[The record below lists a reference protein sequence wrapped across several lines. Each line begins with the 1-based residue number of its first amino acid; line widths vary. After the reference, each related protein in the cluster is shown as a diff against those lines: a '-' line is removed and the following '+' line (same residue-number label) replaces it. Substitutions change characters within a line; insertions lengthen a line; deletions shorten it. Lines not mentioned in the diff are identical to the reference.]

1 MDDGAFFIRSAKDSF
16 SKAYRIVKR
25 FLHKAQSIHKL
36 IQTCN
41 MSVTASD
48 WAYGIGY
55 SVLAS
60 IIGGAS
66 KLCIRKS
73 WLMVQGDDAQEIE
86 INDSTFRANHDDC
99 NIETSE
105 SYESPA
111 QIRIRRESSS
121 SQDSDSVDDGD
132 QERSPMSLINAE
144 HRNEERERQTQA
156 QNESSCTST
165 KKNRLAI
172 FLRLSGMFG
181 M

>member
-1 MDDGAFFIRSAKDSF
+1 
-16 SKAYRIVKR
+16 
-25 FLHKAQSIHKL
+25 
-36 IQTCN
+36 

-73 WLMVQGDDAQEIE
+73 WLMVQGDDSSQEIE
-86 INDSTFRANHDDC
+86 INDSTFRDNQDDC
-99 NIETSE
+99 NIETSG

-111 QIRIRRESSS
+111 RTGRRRESSS
-121 SQDSDSVDDGD
+121 SQDSDSFDVGD
-132 QERSPMSLINAE
+132 QERSPMSLVDAE
-144 HRNEERERQTQA
+144 IDHDDGNEERERPTQA

>member
-1 MDDGAFFIRSAKDSF
+1 
-16 SKAYRIVKR
+16 
-25 FLHKAQSIHKL
+25 
-36 IQTCN
+36 

-73 WLMVQGDDAQEIE
+73 WLMVQEDDSQEIE
-86 INDSTFRANHDDC
+86 INDSTFRDNHDG
-99 NIETSE
+99 NIETSG
-105 SYESPA
+105 SYESPE
-111 QIRIRRESSS
+111 RIRRRGESSS
-121 SQDSDSVDDGD
+121 SQDSDSSDDGD
-132 QERSPMSLINAE
+132 QETSPLSLENAE
-144 HRNEERERQTQA
+144 LDHDERNEGREIPAGA
-156 QNESSCTST
+156 QNESPYPST
-165 KKNRLAI
+165 KTNRLAI

>member
-1 MDDGAFFIRSAKDSF
+1 
-16 SKAYRIVKR
+16 
-25 FLHKAQSIHKL
+25 
-36 IQTCN
+36 

-105 SYESPA
+105 SYKSPA
-111 QIRIRRESSS
+111 QIRRRRESSS
-121 SQDSDSVDDGD
+121 NHDSDSFDDGD
-132 QERSPMSLINAE
+132 QERSPMSLVNAE
-144 HRNEERERQTQA
+144 LDHDDGNEERERPTQA
-156 QNESSCTST
+156 QNESSCTSA